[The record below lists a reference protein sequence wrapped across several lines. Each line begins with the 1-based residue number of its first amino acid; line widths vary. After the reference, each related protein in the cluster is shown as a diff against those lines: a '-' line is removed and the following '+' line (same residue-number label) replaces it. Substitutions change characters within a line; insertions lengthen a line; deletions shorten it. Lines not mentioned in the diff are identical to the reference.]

1 TTSIVYFRPPDEMLL
16 VYSPKRQCIEIC
28 ARDPVER
35 RVVAN
40 IFAEE
45 TLKHD
50 ISNKPL
56 TQKSYNLSR
65 FRNSLKLEIPETEA
79 HRVRRACLTEVQV
92 ALGDWSRKV
101 SLSVTPEDDI
111 DTIAREVFGAIMP
124 RSGVGY
130 VMRVHFHIEHTN

>member
-1 TTSIVYFRPPDEMLL
+1 LDAAGVDKDTLENEIAARLYREDGCKVETVDLPPADGRDREVLLAVTFFGAYSSQKTVRPDRTTSIVYFRPPDEMLL

-65 FRNSLKLEIPETEA
+65 FRNSLKLEIP
-79 HRVRRACLTEVQV
+79 
-92 ALGDWSRKV
+92 
-101 SLSVTPEDDI
+101 
-111 DTIAREVFGAIMP
+111 
-124 RSGVGY
+124 
-130 VMRVHFHIEHTN
+130 